1 MRKLIL
7 ERAAIKKNLAIV
19 KEKSGSA
26 AIFGVLS
33 GDCGGAGTL
42 EMARILRDGGIGRF
56 AVREYRDARTLRDGG
71 FIHEDIL
78 MLSSTTNR
86 EELEKLLELNVI
98 FSISSVDTGLALNA
112 VAENRST
119 VVEAHLQVDTGLG
132 FGGFL
137 VGEPEK
143 ILLCY
148 RSLPSVALSGIYTQ
162 ILSAP
167 KPKIAQEQLALFSEV
182 LTQIHQAGFETGITH
197 AAGSFALLNYDFAQM
212 DAVRAGSLLLGRCRG
227 ADKTD
232 LRIVGYGEAPISE
245 CRWLPRGH
253 TVGCGKSIALKKPT
267 RVAVIP
273 VGYQHGFG
281 VERPRDMSIFAMI
294 TRWRTGKHQFVRI
307 GGQKAKI
314 IGQIGAEEIVVNVT
328 DLKCSAGDIATF
340 PIDPMFAKGF
350 VKEFR

>member
-7 ERAAIKKNLAIV
+7 EKAAIKKNLAIV
-19 KEKSGSA
+19 KERAGSSG
-26 AIFGVLS
+26 IYGVLS

-42 EMARILRDGGIGRF
+42 EMARILRDGGVGRF
-56 AVREYRDARTLRDGG
+56 AVREYRDARILRDGG
-71 FIHEDIL
+71 FVDEDIL

-86 EELEKLLELNVI
+86 EVLERLIDLNVI
-98 FSISSVDTGLALNA
+98 FSVSSVDTGLALNA
-112 VAENRST
+112 VAEGRST
-119 VVEAHLQVDTGLG
+119 VVEAHIQVDTGLG

-167 KPKIAQEQLALFSEV
+167 KQKIAQEQLALFNEV
-182 LTQIHQAGFETGITH
+182 LTQIHTAGFETGITH
-197 AAGSFALLNYDFAQM
+197 AAGSFALLNYDFAKM
-212 DAVRAGSLLLGRCRG
+212 GSVRAGSVLLGRCRG
-227 ADKTD
+227 AEKTD
-232 LRIVGYGEAPISE
+232 LRVVGYGEAPISE

-253 TVGCGKSIALKKPT
+253 TVGCGKSVALRRPT

-281 VERPRDMSIFAMI
+281 VERPRDMGIFAMLN
-294 TRWRTGKHQFVRI
+294 RWRTGKNQFVRI

-314 IGQIGAEEIVVNVT
+314 IGQIGAEEVVINVT

-350 VKEFR
+350 VKEYR

>member
-7 ERAAIKKNLAIV
+7 ERAAIQKNLVIV
-19 KEKSGSA
+19 KEQAGTSA
-26 AIFGVLS
+26 IYGVLS

-42 EMARILRDGGIGRF
+42 EMARILRDGGVGRF
-56 AVREYRDARTLRDGG
+56 AVRDYQDARILRDGG
-71 FIHEDIL
+71 FVDEDIL
-78 MLSSTTNR
+78 MLASTTNR
-86 EELEKLLELNVI
+86 TVLERLIDLNVI

-112 VAENRST
+112 AAENRST
-119 VVEAHLQVDTGLG
+119 VVEAHIQVDTGLG

-137 VGEPEK
+137 VSDPEK

-148 RSLPSVALSGIYTQ
+148 RSLSSVALSGIYTQ
-162 ILSAP
+162 VLSAP
-167 KPKIAQEQLALFSEV
+167 KQKDAKTQMTLFGEI
-182 LTQIHQAGFETGITH
+182 LDQIHQAGFETGITH

-212 DAVRAGSLLLGRCRG
+212 DSVRAGSILLGRCRG
-227 ADKTD
+227 ADKTE
-232 LRIVGYGEAPISE
+232 LRIVGYGEAPLSQ

-253 TVGCGKSIALKKPT
+253 TVGCGKSVVLKKPT

-281 VERPRDMSIFAMI
+281 LERPRDMGFFA
-294 TRWRTGKHQFVRI
+294 TLRRWRTGKHHFVRI
-307 GGQKAKI
+307 DGQKAKI

-328 DLKCSAGDIATF
+328 DLKCSAGDLATF

-350 VKEFR
+350 VREYR